1 MGTTVSQMP
10 TVHDR
15 QLGGPNGIHTAD
27 NMGSVIRQGLFE
39 NGSQP
44 TNGNW
49 QQPQPSQMPIISE
62 RPFSPSGG
70 SGPPPMFG
78 QQQHTGQVHN
88 AHYDMPE
95 DQAAAANAAAIA
107 HQQEQRGVSQLQ
119 NAVSVAANGVQGRHS
134 LMQVSPGGGQGTQ
147 LGQAVAGLN
156 NVGAGFPPGNQ
167 LGMEK
172 RGPVEFNHAISYVNK
187 IKVR

>member
-27 NMGSVIRQGLFE
+27 NVVSVIRQGLFE

-49 QQPQPSQMPIISE
+49 QQPQPTQIPIVSE
-62 RPFSPSGG
+62 RPFSPRGG

-88 AHYDMPE
+88 GHYDMPE
-95 DQAAAANAAAIA
+95 DQVAAANAAAIA

-156 NVGAGFPPGNQ
+156 NGGAGFPPGNQ
-167 LGMEK
+167 SGMEK

>member
-10 TVHDR
+10 KVHDR
-15 QLGGPNGIHTAD
+15 QLGGPHGIPAD
-27 NMGSVIRQGLFE
+27 NLASVLRQGLFE
-39 NGSQP
+39 NGSLP

-49 QQPQPSQMPIISE
+49 QQPQPAQLSINSE
-62 RPFSPSGG
+62 RPFSPSAR

-78 QQQHTGQVHN
+78 QQPHTGQVHN
-88 AHYDMPE
+88 AHYDTPE

-134 LMQVSPGGGQGTQ
+134 LLQVSPSGGQGTQ

-167 LGMEK
+167 LGLEK

-187 IKVR
+187 IKVM